1 MHKNEE
7 FFDKSNW
14 NIFFL
19 SYLLAADFI
28 YGDWFQYERQYEQ
41 FAKTNNVM
49 TLFYEDMKT
58 VSLNGKNFNYVY
70 FILVIS
76 TILSFLLPCYS

>member
-1 MHKNEE
+1 MKNFSTNQTETY
-7 FFDKSNW
+7 
-14 NIFFL
+14 FL

-58 VSLNGKNFNYVY
+58 VTLNGNNFNYVY

>member
-1 MHKNEE
+1 MKNFSTNQTETY
-7 FFDKSNW
+7 
-14 NIFFL
+14 FL

-58 VSLNGKNFNYVY
+58 VSLNGNNFNYVY
-70 FILVIS
+70 YILVIS

>member
-1 MHKNEE
+1 MKNFSTNQTETY
-7 FFDKSNW
+7 
-14 NIFFL
+14 FL

-49 TLFYEDMKT
+49 TLFYEDMKM
-58 VSLNGKNFNYVY
+58 VSLNGNNFNYVY

>member
-1 MHKNEE
+1 MKNFSTNQTETY
-7 FFDKSNW
+7 
-14 NIFFL
+14 FL

-58 VSLNGKNFNYVY
+58 VSLNGNNFNYVY